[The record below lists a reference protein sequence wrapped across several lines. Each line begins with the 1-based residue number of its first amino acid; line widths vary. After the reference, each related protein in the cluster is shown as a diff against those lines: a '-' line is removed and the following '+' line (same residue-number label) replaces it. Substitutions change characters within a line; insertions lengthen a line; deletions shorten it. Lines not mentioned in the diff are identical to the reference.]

1 VTESDV
7 RIVVHVHNDVF
18 ITFVHG
24 ISVYP
29 KPHRFGQIHT
39 EPGSWRYRGRD
50 YPLLSTPR
58 TDPGGRDSRTGLPPW
73 VFGGKAFAWPR
84 LKNVR
89 LW

>member
-1 VTESDV
+1 MLAT
-7 RIVVHVHNDVF
+7 R
-18 ITFVHG
+18 
-24 ISVYP
+24 
-29 KPHRFGQIHT
+29 QA
-39 EPGSWRYRGRD
+39 YRGRD

-84 LKNVR
+84 LKNAR